1 MVVGARSSFQF
12 FRQIAWFLE
21 NNRALAKFWYRS
33 LYNLI
38 DITKLQKNHSVKAIL
53 N

>member
-1 MVVGARSSFQF
+1 MVARARHIFQF

-21 NNRALAKFWYRS
+21 NNRTLSEFKYWIFHC
-33 LYNLI
+33 LI
-38 DITKLQKNHSVKAIL
+38 SIIIVQN